1 MPLHRGYNDWSDLD
15 QDLDDIPD
23 NPEVT
28 RLRLKTRE
36 KKQPKTIRKTA
47 PAAPVAAITNETDE
61 FKFTYRASRHEAEWL
76 LASLGDFFDQQWFD
90 DVLRIVKGGKEASVY
105 QCLGNDT
112 TGERYV
118 AAKVYRPRKFRN
130 LKNDHL
136 YREGRNDLDSNGHL
150 VTDDGMLHAMRKKT
164 TYGKEL
170 LHTSWIEH
178 EVRTMK
184 VLRAAGADL
193 PDVFASGNNAI
204 LMSYIGD
211 DELGAP
217 TLQEVDLEQGE
228 AKRLYDRVLWNIELM
243 LNNQRVHGDLSA
255 YNILYLDGEITLID
269 FPQAIT
275 PEQNTNTFAIFERD
289 VVRVYEYFARYGIRS
304 QPNHL
309 ARELWTARH
318 HRTAPEIDPRYL
330 DDQNESD
337 RALWRKTT
345 GR

>member
-1 MPLHRGYNDWSDLD
+1 MPSNRGHDDWSDLD
-15 QDLDDIPD
+15 LDLDELPK
-23 NPEVT
+23 NRAFA
-28 RLRLKTRE
+28 RLRLKSRV
-36 KKQPKTIRKTA
+36 KKQPKTGRKTA
-47 PAAPVAAITNETDE
+47 VPAPVAEVTNETDE
-61 FKFTYRASRHEAEWL
+61 FKFTYRAARHESEWL
-76 LASLGDFFDQQWFD
+76 LNSLGGFYDQQWFD
-90 DVLRIVKGGKEASVY
+90 DVLRMIKGGKEASVY
-105 QCLGNDT
+105 QCLGNVT
-112 TGERYV
+112 TGERYL

-130 LKNDHL
+130 LKNDHI
-136 YREGRNDLDSNGHL
+136 YREGRGDLDSDGNV
-150 VTDDGMLHAMRKKT
+150 VTEDGMLHAMRKKT
-164 TYGKEL
+164 AWGKEL

-184 VLRAAGADL
+184 ILRAAGADV

-217 TLQEVDLEQGE
+217 TLHEVDLERHE
-228 AKRLYDRVLWNIELM
+228 VKALYDRVLWNVEVM
-243 LNNQRVHGDLSA
+243 LNNHRIHGDLSA

-275 PEQNTNTFAIFERD
+275 PEQNANSFAIFERD
-289 VVRVYEYFARYGIRS
+289 VVRVCEYFERYGIRV
-304 QPNHL
+304 QARKL
-309 ARELWTARH
+309 ARDLWTARH

-337 RALWRKTT
+337 RELWRKRT